1 MIYLDNAATTCMRRE
16 AYEKMLPYFTE
27 YYGNPSGAYELATRS
42 WEAMEESREQIATLI
57 GAKKEE
63 IVFTSGGTESD
74 NYALKGYALRHRN
87 KGRHIITSKIEHHG
101 VLNTCKFLENNGYK
115 VTYLDVDE
123 YGMVKLDM
131 LKNAIRTDTI
141 LISIMMANNE
151 VGSIQPIYEIGNIA
165 RQKGVMLH
173 TDAVQAC
180 GHIPINVKEQN
191 IGMLSASG
199 HKFGGP

>member
-1 MIYLDNAATTCMRRE
+1 M
-16 AYEKMLPYFTE
+16 
-27 YYGNPSGAYELATRS
+27 
-42 WEAMEESREQIATLI
+42 
-57 GAKKEE
+57 
-63 IVFTSGGTESD
+63 
-74 NYALKGYALRHRN
+74 
-87 KGRHIITSKIEHHG
+87 
-101 VLNTCKFLENNGYK
+101 LNTCKFLENNGYK

-165 RQKGVMLH
+165 RQKGVMHH

-180 GHIPINVKEQN
+180 GHIPKNVKEQN

-199 HKFGGP
+199 HKFGGPKGVGFLYIQNGIELEPFMHGGNQENSRRAGTGNVPSVVGMGEAARLANIEM